1 MSLPQRVVV
10 DARSM
15 LIFAGWL
22 PQDGVRQEWSASL
35 RSSVT
40 SVLVAHSRIADESLL
55 ALLVRNVDGPGQVL
69 VAGYS
74 STASDQHQPASSRAI
89 AVLAMVCFLCRRV

>member
-1 MSLPQRVVV
+1 
-10 DARSM
+10 M

-40 SVLVAHSRIADESLL
+40 SVLVAHSRIADAVLL
-55 ALLVRNVDGPGQVL
+55 ALLVRSLTFQPSL
-69 VAGYS
+69 SALSYS
-74 STASDQHQPASSRAI
+74 SMARDQHQPANSRAI
-89 AVLAMVCFLCRRV
+89 AVFATVCFLCRRV